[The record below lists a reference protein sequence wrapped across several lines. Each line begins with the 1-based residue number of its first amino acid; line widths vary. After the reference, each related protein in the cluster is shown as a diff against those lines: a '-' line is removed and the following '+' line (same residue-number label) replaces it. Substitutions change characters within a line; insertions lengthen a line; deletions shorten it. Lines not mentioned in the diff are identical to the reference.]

1 MKLLI
6 ADFWREPDWRLRRK
20 PTGVSAAK
28 GKRRRRGARAAANED
43 GRHSDRSATPRVF
56 DLSLSPFPVLDIER
70 GRIPSINP
78 SLIIEQR
85 IVAHQKPAILTVLTP
100 SALLIFEL

>member
-28 GKRRRRGARAAANED
+28 GKSRRRGAPAAANED
-43 GRHSDRSATPRVF
+43 GRHSDRSAAPRGF
-56 DLSLSPFPVLDIER
+56 DLSLSRDIVEIR
-70 GRIPSINP
+70 WPSGGT
-78 SLIIEQR
+78 LH
-85 IVAHQKPAILTVLTP
+85 AHAR
-100 SALLIFEL
+100 SGH